1 MEHQVINEEI
11 SASPPEAGPDL
22 VAEGEELF
30 RSGRLEEAKARFQ
43 AAAEACPG
51 NALAWNNLAVIALAE
66 GDEGR
71 AEGFLRQA
79 LEIRADFLEARWN
92 LVEIHSLRGQWPKAA
107 RELQKILEFKPADL
121 PAVKRLAQV
130 YIQSGKPE
138 LARDLLN
145 GSETMGAMRSFVDS
159 LWLGIKYYALADDLS
174 ARDKLEKF
182 AVSVLKFLDGQDGR
196 SLRYRLV
203 GVDPETGRETV
214 LEGFHDAFYYKE
226 APGLNLALDNRD
238 ESALVLTIG
247 EHEDWGFFRE
257 ALRGEMRAEGGC
269 LGDFTQTRKVLR
281 RETRLAKYN
290 LEATLK
296 YFRDNVG
303 PCDCHVLRAVLV

>member
-1 MEHQVINEEI
+1 MENQSSHYE
-11 SASPPEAGPDL
+11 SPSLRPDL

-30 RSGRLEEAKARFQ
+30 RSGRVEEARARFQ

-51 NALAWNNLAVIALAE
+51 HAMAWNNLAVIALAE
-66 GDEGR
+66 GDEAR

-79 LEIRADFLEARWN
+79 LEIRTDFLEARWN
-92 LVEIHSLRGQWPKAA
+92 LVEIHCLRGQWPKAA

-130 YIQSGKPE
+130 YLQMEQPDRARE
-138 LARDLLN
+138 LLAE
-145 GSETMGAMRSFVDS
+145 SEGMGAMRSFVDS

-182 AVSVLKFLDGQDGR
+182 TVSILKFLDGQDGR
-196 SLRYRLV
+196 SRRYKLV
-203 GVDPETGRETV
+203 GLDPDTGRESV

-226 APGLNLALDNRD
+226 GPSLSLTQDNRED
-238 ESALVLTIG
+238 SELVLTIG
-247 EHEDWGFFRE
+247 EHQDWIFFRE
-257 ALRGEMRAEGGC
+257 VLRREMKAEGGC

-281 RETRLAKYN
+281 REGRLTKFN